1 MSAVPHADR
10 GRDDLTF
17 FRAMITTMAAVLI
30 AGFVIQLATGRSSF
44 GAPLVVHLH
53 AFVFMGWVAIVVT
66 QAWLI
71 ASGRAGLHRT
81 LGSLALAWLCAV
93 LALGALVTLAAVR
106 TGRVPFFFVPQHF
119 LLVNSATLFAAA
131 GFVVAALVLRKDHN
145 WHPRLQIGAFMMLMG
160 PGIGRIVPM
169 PLLAPYAF
177 EIASVIPLI
186 VPWIGMARD
195 RRVHGK
201 VHPAWG
207 WSIGVLVAVLIAAR
221 LIAFSPVGDA
231 AYAAAAAGSQ
241 AAETDGRAFPP
252 PPAH

>member
-1 MSAVPHADR
+1 
-10 GRDDLTF
+10 
-17 FRAMITTMAAVLI
+17 
-30 AGFVIQLATGRSSF
+30 
-44 GAPLVVHLH
+44 
-53 AFVFMGWVAIVVT
+53 
-66 QAWLI
+66 
-71 ASGRAGLHRT
+71 
-81 LGSLALAWLCAV
+81 
-93 LALGALVTLAAVR
+93 
-106 TGRVPFFFVPQHF
+106 
-119 LLVNSATLFAAA
+119 
-131 GFVVAALVLRKDHN
+131 
-145 WHPRLQIGAFMMLMG
+145 MMLMG

-186 VPWIGMARD
+186 VPLIGMARD

-221 LIAFSPVGDA
+221 LIAFSLVGDA